1 MSHTDA
7 DMETK
12 GHQTQVENAYD
23 VDEKARYADMKAD
36 AVEAE
41 NAEHRLGVIS
51 AVKGYPMAATWA
63 FVFSCTIVS
72 RLIPIVS
79 FRSLLTPKSRFSR
92 LTAFSSWATSSPY
105 PLLPTDSVFIVRKIR
120 NMSLRLP
127 GNQLFRWAVQ
137 LVPSLVSL
145 SLAL

>member
-72 RLIPIVS
+72 GVLHVMLS
-79 FRSLLTPKSRFSR
+79 QSLLILDFRFWK
-92 LTAFSSWATSSPY
+92 LTAFS
-105 PLLPTDSVFIVRKIR
+105 
-120 NMSLRLP
+120 
-127 GNQLFRWAVQ
+127 
-137 LVPSLVSL
+137 
-145 SLAL
+145 